1 MRRARFAAPSFDTT
15 VIQRLHKIAT
25 RRQLRSAQS
34 DARRVGTPVCNGALS
49 HN

>member
-1 MRRARFAAPSFDTT
+1 MRRARIVAPAIGET

-25 RRQLRSAQS
+25 RREQRSTES
-34 DARRVGTPVCNGALS
+34 GARWVVTPVRNGALS